1 MKKFI
6 LFITMIFIFLQSVQA
21 KDITFVQ
28 ATDTHFSK
36 NSSELEK
43 FINDVN
49 SFENIDFVIFT
60 GDNID
65 TSDEA
70 DLKAFLKE
78 IKNLKVRPYVLIGN
92 HDCFKNQG
100 IDKDTYMKIVKKE
113 LGTYHSN
120 KSCYTFQ
127 DNDIEFVVLD
137 GAKQIIPGATGYFNK
152 NVLTWLD
159 NTLSKHKDKKVVIFE
174 HFPILKSPSKSHELY
189 NKQEYLEVLKK
200 HDNVIAIIS
209 GHYHKNFEE
218 MVGKTYNIVTP
229 ALKDGNYK
237 IITIPEDD
245 NIIFTQLRNI
255 NSD

>member
-21 KDITFVQ
+21 KDITFVH
-28 ATDTHFSK
+28 ATDTHFNN
-36 NSSELEK
+36 NSLELEK
-43 FINDVN
+43 FVKDVN
-49 SFENIDFVIFT
+49 SMGNVDFVMFT

-65 TSDEA
+65 KSKEE
-70 DLKAFLKE
+70 DLRGFLKE
-78 IKNLKVRPYVLIGN
+78 VKKLKVKSYVMIGN

-100 IDKDTYMKIVKKE
+100 VDKDTYMKIVRKE
-113 LGTYHSN
+113 LGAYHSD
-120 KSCYTFQ
+120 KPCYTFS
-127 DNDIEFVVLD
+127 DGDIEFVVLD
-137 GAKQIIPGATGYFNK
+137 GAKQVIPGANGYFNK
-152 NVLTWLD
+152 SELTWLD